1 MLIDQA
7 CVDTGNTLCQF
18 TLSFFSFWIMDNY
31 IDWST
36 LSCDTT
42 HLPRYFSLWERSCP
56 LYLTYNA
63 CFPTSKNGVSY
74 YNIVGV
80 LWNFFRG
87 NKLLRELKASVK
99 KLMDAA
105 KNTIPSLAKAM
116 ESLRA
121 KMIIFCYQ
129 RISAKARV
137 AFPNMLMPQI
147 LFWNAMRSWNR
158 KSEKRAVSRNP
169 FALKRKVP
177 PFLMSKSRWSYLS
190 ALQN

>member
-1 MLIDQA
+1 ML
-7 CVDTGNTLCQF
+7 
-18 TLSFFSFWIMDNY
+18 S
-31 IDWST
+31 
-36 LSCDTT
+36 
-42 HLPRYFSLWERSCP
+42 YF
-56 LYLTYNA
+56 
-63 CFPTSKNGVSY
+63 KNGVSC

-129 RISAKARV
+129 LGYIYKGKGSISKYVDAAD
-137 AFPNMLMPQI
+137 PI
-147 LFWNAMRSWNR
+147 LERYAELKQEIRE
-158 KSEKRAVSRNP
+158 KSSEQNP